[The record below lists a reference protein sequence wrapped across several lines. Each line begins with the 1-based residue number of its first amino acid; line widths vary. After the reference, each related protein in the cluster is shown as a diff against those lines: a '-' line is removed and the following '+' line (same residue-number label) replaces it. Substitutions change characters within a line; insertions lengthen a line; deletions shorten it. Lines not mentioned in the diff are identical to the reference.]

1 MSKFKFTFV
10 YGDSNRARMKVVTAE
25 SEGEA
30 VELFDEWA
38 YGLDDFVDVI
48 SVVEVSENDV

>member
-38 YGLDDFVDVI
+38 DGLDDFVDVI